1 MLKLVSSLAAH
12 RSREVVV
19 VLRELLKAAEAGE
32 IWAIAFIIKCGPGDN
47 RSDFVGEYK
56 RNSSAALQ
64 ATLAL
69 ERMLRED
76 IVA

>member
-1 MLKLVSSLAAH
+1 M
-12 RSREVVV
+12 

-32 IWAIAFIIKCGPGDN
+32 IWAIAFIIKCGPDDN
-47 RSDFVGEYK
+47 RSDFVGEYR
-56 RNSSAALQ
+56 RNSGSALK

-76 IVA
+76 LA